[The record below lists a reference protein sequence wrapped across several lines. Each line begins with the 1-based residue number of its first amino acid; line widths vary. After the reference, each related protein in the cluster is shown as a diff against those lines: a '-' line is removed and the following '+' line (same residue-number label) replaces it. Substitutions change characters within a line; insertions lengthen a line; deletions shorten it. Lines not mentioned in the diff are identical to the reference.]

1 MRIDRKNIVR
11 REALFKEV
19 SERLSGLYYVCDRYG
34 YPQILKLKK
43 IYFGSRYSDSIL
55 GDTCI
60 LASFEN
66 IYWDDSDA
74 VQGCRLKMCMGD
86 EFEVR
91 KYSENQMKREFVW
104 RESDIEKAICV
115 GMEMNSYR
123 SLDPDLGMNSYR
135 SLDPD
140 GLEHKL
146 CDLLFENIYE
156 WDWAAG
162 NYSLLNE
169 QIESLSRIRE
179 QCKSNELLQPYY
191 KKVIKAVR
199 LLAEQRVKIYSYL
212 HDAQGSATKIFE
224 YLSVPAAIKGI
235 DQLNLDPLRVSFKGG
250 ELRDSFQKAQELH
263 KEFEQL

>member
-43 IYFGSRYSDSIL
+43 IYFGSRYSDFS
-55 GDTCI
+55 DTCI

-66 IYWDDSDA
+66 IYWDESDA
-74 VQGCRLKMCMGD
+74 VQGCKLKMCMGD
-86 EFEVR
+86 EFQVR
-91 KYSENQMKREFVW
+91 KYSEDQMKREFVW